1 MQDEVILTQ
10 RSKVFGDQPS
20 LELIAPC
27 KINVGILSFSELELL
42 DYRQKFITDV
52 SSCAFFV
59 PASGSGSRMF
69 QFLHEFLKQP
79 NAQNRGLVERFLNH
93 ISEFAFFKQ
102 LPISQQEKLL
112 NNDYDLE
119 GFIHFLLDAEGLQ
132 FQNLPKALV
141 PFHVNGPF
149 VLNPMQE
156 HLVQGSLLKGGK
168 VSYHFTIQP
177 GLENLVHQCINNLTG
192 ITGNKFEFNFSSQDP
207 TTDAIAF
214 TSNAEVA
221 LDEQGKVI
229 RRPAGHGALLQNLQN
244 IKEDLVF
251 IKNIDNVQ
259 HYNKSSLGVETFQSL
274 GGILLSFKSDVA
286 KFNASKDLSEF
297 ITIVEKYQ
305 LLPKGKSIEMNI
317 DEAVEFLD
325 RPSRICGMV
334 KNEGQPGGG
343 PFWVNSNGLIQK
355 QIVEKAQ
362 IGNSPDQF
370 KILVQSTHFNPVMII
385 CDYKKDD
392 GSHYD
397 LHKYVDENTS
407 FIVKKNHN
415 GEAVSFSELPGLWNG
430 SMSNWNTLFM
440 EVPSATFSPVKTVLD
455 LLEEAHQG

>member
-1 MQDEVILTQ
+1 MQEDVILMQ

-27 KINVGILSFSELELL
+27 KINQGILSFSELELNEF
-42 DYRQKFITDV
+42 RQKFLNDS

-93 ISEFAFFKQ
+93 ISDFAFFKQ

-119 GFIHFLLDAEGLQ
+119 GFINFLLDAEGLQ

-156 HLVQGSLLKGGK
+156 HLVQGSLLKAGK
-168 VSYHFTIQP
+168 VSFHFTIQP
-177 GLENLVHQCINNLTG
+177 GLENLIHLCINNLIG
-192 ITGNKFEFNFSSQDP
+192 ITGNKFKFNFSSQNP
-207 TTDAIAF
+207 STDAVAF
-214 TSNAEVA
+214 TPDAEVA
-221 LDEQGKVI
+221 LDETGKVI
-229 RRPAGHGALLQNLQN
+229 KRPAGHGALLQNLQN

-259 HYNKSSLGVETFQSL
+259 HYNKSNLGVETFQSL
-274 GGILLSFKSDVA
+274 GGVLLSFKSDVLNFR
-286 KFNASKDLSEF
+286 KSRDLNEFN
-297 ITIVEKYQ
+297 TIVEKYQ
-305 LLPKGKSIEMNI
+305 LLPKGKSVELTI
-317 DEAVEFLD
+317 DEALLFLD

-343 PFWVNSNGLIQK
+343 PFWVNNNGLVQK

-362 IGNSPDQF
+362 IANSAEQF

-385 CDYKKDD
+385 CDYKRAD

-397 LHKYVDENTS
+397 LVNFIDENTS

-415 GEAVSFSELPGLWNG
+415 GMEVSFSELPGLWNG
-430 SMSNWNTLFM
+430 SMSNWNTLFI
-440 EVPSATFSPVKTVLD
+440 EIPSATFSPVKTVLD
-455 LLEEAHQG
+455 LLEDAHQG

>member
-1 MQDEVILTQ
+1 MQEDVILMQ

-27 KINVGILSFSELELL
+27 KINQGILSFSELELNEF
-42 DYRQKFITDV
+42 RQKFLSDS
-52 SSCAFFV
+52 SSCAFFI

-79 NAQNRGLVERFLNH
+79 NTQNRGLVERFLNH
-93 ISEFAFFKQ
+93 ISDFAFFKQ
-102 LPISQQEKLL
+102 LPTSQQERLL
-112 NNDYDLE
+112 KNDYDLE
-119 GFIHFLLDAEGLQ
+119 GFINFLLDAEGLQ

-156 HLVQGSLLKGGK
+156 HLVQGSLLKAGK
-168 VSYHFTIQP
+168 VSFHFTIQP
-177 GLENLVHQCINNLTG
+177 GLENLINLCITNLIG
-192 ITGNKFEFNFSSQDP
+192 ITGNKFKFNFSSQDP
-207 TTDAIAF
+207 STDAVAF
-214 TSNAEVA
+214 TQNAEVA
-221 LDEQGKVI
+221 LDETGAVI
-229 RRPAGHGALLQNLQN
+229 KRPAGHGALLQNLQN

-259 HYNKSSLGVETFQSL
+259 HYNKSSLSVETFQSL
-274 GGILLSFKSDVA
+274 AGVLLSFKSDVL
-286 KFNASKDLSEF
+286 KFRNSRDLNEF
-297 ITIVEKYQ
+297 NTIVEKYQ
-305 LLPKGKSIEMNI
+305 LLPKGKSVELSI
-317 DEAVEFLD
+317 DEALLFLD

-343 PFWVNSNGLIQK
+343 PFWVNNNGLIQK

-362 IGNSPDQF
+362 IANSAEQV

-385 CDYKKDD
+385 CDYKRQD

-397 LHKYVDENTS
+397 LANYIDENTS
-407 FIVKKNHN
+407 FNVKKNHN
-415 GEAVSFSELPGLWNG
+415 GMEVSFSELPGLWNG
-430 SMSNWNTLFM
+430 SMSNWNTLFI
-440 EVPSATFSPVKTVLD
+440 EIPSATFSPVKTVLD
-455 LLEEAHQG
+455 LLEDAHQG

>member
-1 MQDEVILTQ
+1 MQEDVILMQ

-27 KINVGILSFSELELL
+27 KINQGILSFSELELNEF
-42 DYRQKFITDV
+42 RQKFLNDAST
-52 SSCAFFV
+52 CAFFV

-93 ISEFAFFKQ
+93 ISDFAFFKQ

-156 HLVQGSLLKGGK
+156 HLVQGSLLKAGK
-168 VSYHFTIQP
+168 VSFHFTIQP
-177 GLENLVHQCINNLTG
+177 GLENLIHLCINNLIG
-192 ITGNKFEFNFSSQDP
+192 ITGNKFKFNFSSQNP
-207 TTDAIAF
+207 STDAVAF
-214 TSNAEVA
+214 TPDAEVA
-221 LDEQGKVI
+221 LDETGKVI
-229 RRPAGHGALLQNLQN
+229 KRPAGHGALLQNLQN

-259 HYNKSSLGVETFQSL
+259 HYNKSNLGVETFQSL
-274 GGILLSFKSDVA
+274 GGVLLSFKSDVLNFR
-286 KFNASKDLSEF
+286 KSCDLNEFN
-297 ITIVEKYQ
+297 TIVEKYQ
-305 LLPKGKSIEMNI
+305 LLPKGKSVELTI
-317 DEAVEFLD
+317 DEALLFLD

-343 PFWVNSNGLIQK
+343 PFWVNNNGLVQK

-362 IGNSPDQF
+362 IANSAEQF

-385 CDYKKDD
+385 CDYKRADR
-392 GSHYD
+392 SHYD
-397 LHKYVDENTS
+397 LVNFIDENTS

-415 GEAVSFSELPGLWNG
+415 GMEVSFSELPGLWNG
-430 SMSNWNTLFM
+430 SMSNWNTLFV